1 MQLLF
6 VSVQRE
12 GLRGSGLRE
21 GAAARVAQA
30 QLVRHLLHGQQAP
43 VQLLP
48 GVGRRQAETYAR
60 HVERRGGEADADGG
74 DAGAREALHRGRH
87 LAERVHQHGHHRR
100 VVVPERHHAQL
111 AQPAGTADRPISIS

>member
-48 GVGRRQAETYAR
+48 GVGRRQAETGNR
-60 HVERRGGEADADGG
+60 QTH
-74 DAGAREALHRGRH
+74 
-87 LAERVHQHGHHRR
+87 
-100 VVVPERHHAQL
+100 
-111 AQPAGTADRPISIS
+111 ISSHFGNSSFSRCFQSAMSG